1 MFEKKIMTVDIGFG
15 GSCFKACTLFLGWLF
30 FWDGYKLG
38 EVFILCHV
46 LQVVFFFTENLDS
59 HCLASGVLNLGDM
72 FLINK

>member
-1 MFEKKIMTVDIGFG
+1 MTVDIGFG

-46 LQVVFFFTENLDS
+46 LQVVFFSPRTWT
-59 HCLASGVLNLGDM
+59 HIVLPVG
-72 FLINK
+72 F